1 MKKLLVSLVLLS
13 GLATASEIDRDRGL
27 YLGVATGAGWNNA
40 SYPAMA
46 FRGDLGY
53 QFVPGFAMEV
63 GLSGVTQSGA
73 GLNANQSIYDL
84 SVKGILP
91 LGDVASIWLQIGGA
105 YSTMGPIANPN
116 PTASSSLYV
125 SGWNTLTGLGVD
137 FTVSKNFAFG
147 ISDLLY
153 WGGVQSLG
161 TTNLTLVSA
170 NFRF

>member
-1 MKKLLVSLVLLS
+1 MKKLLVSLALLS
-13 GLATASEIDRDRGL
+13 GLATAGEIDRDHGL
-27 YLGVATGAGWNNA
+27 YLGVATGAGWNNI
-40 SYPAMA
+40 SYPSMA

-53 QFVPGFAMEV
+53 QYLPGFAMEV
-63 GLSGVTQSGA
+63 GMTGITQSGA
-73 GLNANQSIYDL
+73 GANADQTIYDL

-105 YSTMGPIANPN
+105 YSTMGVQANPVSN
-116 PTASSSLYV
+116 VSYA

-137 FTVSKNFAFG
+137 FAVAKNFAFG

-153 WGGVQSLG
+153 WGGVQYLG
-161 TTNLTLVSA
+161 TTNVTLVSA